1 MKIFEKDLIKKI
13 QIVNSIQDANYV
25 IQNNRAEIFDLD
37 IENFNKFFTIKKN
50 SINILNILKR
60 SN

>member
-25 IQNNRAEIFDLD
+25 IQNNRAEIFDLN